1 MPNRFATLTETLID
15 SYIHPDTISRNARLA
30 SLKFYAEMSVMENDS
45 LRSEYVQEDLFNA
58 CFDYFSN
65 YSMKSVCFHDLRPH
79 VSCLSRHRQEK
90 FLKHIAR
97 NCRSHR
103 PKSKDSD
110 VSRIYA
116 AGLH

>member
-1 MPNRFATLTETLID
+1 MPNRFETLTETLID
-15 SYIHPDTISRNARLA
+15 SYNHPETTSRNARLA
-30 SLKFYAEMSVMENDS
+30 SLKFYAELCIMEHDS
-45 LRSEYVQEDLFNA
+45 LRREYVQEDLFSA
-58 CFDYFSN
+58 CSDYFSN
-65 YSMKSVCFHDLRPH
+65 YCTKSVCFHDLRPY

-97 NCRSHR
+97 NCRSQR

-110 VSRIYA
+110 VSRVYA